1 MYTDRKR
8 LVCDVFNI
16 VCANEQCGGIS
27 KILACDGTKLGTQF
41 ANTFVSP
48 IETATCEVPESFKQ
62 TKRHDRCF
70 LYNPDDTES
79 SKKMYAKHRAD
90 LQAVSYNII
99 KGEANEPAVV
109 DSLRNVIPSECQAA
123 FDVMTSHDDRK
134 VRKSFAG
141 IFKLLG
147 YSCAVDSIFPVFFC
161 TKLRNERQS
170 FFDFN
175 LLSQE
180 SSFFS
185 HDLSYFLDSIT
196 IETSNPAHS
205 LFCYCVDFVLAV
217 HCNDIS
223 PEPALKIPG
232 TYNPPKYGRA
242 YYFTDHGHQV
252 RQMRRG
258 NRKHGQ
264 IYDDAPDT
272 RCEKRFPQ
280 VSKKGMSYLFLWFC
294 LQHGHCYGYH
304 VIPESEGRIQ
314 VDVPVPFQL
323 LFTVLHKHL
332 E

>member
-1 MYTDRKR
+1 
-8 LVCDVFNI
+8 
-16 VCANEQCGGIS
+16 
-27 KILACDGTKLGTQF
+27 
-41 ANTFVSP
+41 
-48 IETATCEVPESFKQ
+48 
-62 TKRHDRCF
+62 
-70 LYNPDDTES
+70 
-79 SKKMYAKHRAD
+79 
-90 LQAVSYNII
+90 
-99 KGEANEPAVV
+99 
-109 DSLRNVIPSECQAA
+109 
-123 FDVMTSHDDRK
+123 MTSHNDRK

-161 TKLRNERQS
+161 TKFRNERQS

-217 HCNDIS
+217 HCDDIS

-252 RQMRRG
+252 RQMRRFPIDKKI
-258 NRKHGQ
+258 KHGQ

-272 RCEKRFPQ
+272 RCEKRFHFLRYL
-280 VSKKGMSYLFLWFC
+280 KKVCRTFFSGSARNMGIAMDTMLF
-294 LQHGHCYGYH
+294 QN
-304 VIPESEGRIQ
+304 PR
-314 VDVPVPFQL
+314 DAKTQL
-323 LFTVLHKHL
+323 PLCIFIWKKPLKQYCMTLLAVFLSTSRTEKQCFTRKRNFTMTTSTALHINVRKHFVVTNF
-332 E
+332 